1 MASITLTA
9 PAMFADHHVLKARE
23 ALLALQGIDQVY
35 ASSAWQAV
43 IVSYDPEVLQP
54 EAIEQALAQAG
65 YGPDKQTPILAE
77 NADQFKD
84 PAWET
89 NGVRITETNEGDLA
103 LSGDFRKY

>member
-1 MASITLTA
+1 MPSITLNA

-23 ALLALQGIDQVY
+23 ALLALKGVDDVY

-43 IVSYDPEVLQP
+43 IVTYDPAAVQP

-65 YGPDKQTPILAE
+65 YGPDKATPVLA
-77 NADQFKD
+77 QSGMRYKD
-84 PAWET
+84 PSWEAL
-89 NGVRITETNEGDLA
+89 GSRVTETNRADMA

>member
-1 MASITLTA
+1 MASVTINA

-23 ALLALQGIDQVY
+23 ALLAIAGIEDVY

-43 IVSYDPEVLQP
+43 IVSYDPQAVQP

-65 YGPDKQTPILAE
+65 YGPDKTTPILAE
-77 NADQFKD
+77 SAAQYKD
-84 PAWET
+84 PSWET
-89 NGVRITETNEGDLA
+89 MGSRVTETNKADLA